1 MKNNNGQII
10 YLVIKFDSEDSGREG
25 CRGHPQLAKKYPEC
39 TPLKKQIHKYST
51 SKSAKGAMANVATVQ
66 KFPVILSFASTT
78 HKIQCKVAIDLRY
91 VFGLNQ
97 AYVMLGRV
105 EEKEQLF
112 IIGELPDRKKQQ
124 IKMQK
129 INLN

>member
-1 MKNNNGQII
+1 
-10 YLVIKFDSEDSGREG
+10 
-25 CRGHPQLAKKYPEC
+25 
-39 TPLKKQIHKYST
+39 
-51 SKSAKGAMANVATVQ
+51 MANVTVQ

-105 EEKEQLF
+105 EQKEQLL
-112 IIGELPDRKKQQ
+112 IIGNLPDRKKQQ

-129 INLN
+129 IKLN